1 MKKARLATFKVN
13 DSWPHDRV
21 KGHGAHS
28 TKVCHISNYLLV
40 PDLLFLQMAK
50 AGFVF
55 TPQTPG
61 DDTGTCLYCGV
72 SLSGWDEDDN
82 PS

>member
-1 MKKARLATFKVN
+1 MHTSGFLIAV
-13 DSWPHDRV
+13 S
-21 KGHGAHS
+21 
-28 TKVCHISNYLLV
+28 
-40 PDLLFLQMAK
+40 LFLQMAK

-72 SLSGWDEDDN
+72 SLGGWDEDDD
-82 PS
+82 PL

>member
-1 MKKARLATFKVN
+1 MSHLW
-13 DSWPHDRV
+13 S
-21 KGHGAHS
+21 AHCNL
-28 TKVCHISNYLLV
+28 TI
-40 PDLLFLQMAK
+40 LQMAK

-72 SLSGWDEDDN
+72 SLGGWDEDDD
-82 PS
+82 PL